1 MHSCSR
7 ALNLNRVDVFFII
20 IESID
25 LEEMNNKKNLR
36 ISIRTKIEANWSFNY
51 YYNWLCL
58 ELKKK

>member
-1 MHSCSR
+1 MQSR
-7 ALNLNRVDVFFII
+7 TEPEPRWRFFII